1 MAAVG
6 WCSGGWGEGR
16 ELILNVKV
24 SHSHKHIMLFKLYLL
39 CTAVG
44 NHQHAKEAARGG
56 GSDIF

>member
-1 MAAVG
+1 MQR
-6 WCSGGWGEGR
+6 WGGVLEGGGR

-24 SHSHKHIMLFKLYLL
+24 SHSLYKHITLFTLYLL

-44 NHQHAKEAARGG
+44 NHQNAKEAARGG